1 MPEGLLLC
9 SIINNSGRAARAE
22 PPLSVRP
29 QSENKFCPLRCARG
43 IVNARRGIPKG
54 EALVREQPASA
65 PLWPHSLVTFLAGQ
79 ESNTLPHLQE
89 FFTPKVFHNP
99 CGMWKEFLWKSKC
112 QNLLQ
117 QGLWKSSSFQQCVC
131 GEKCVAALAKKGLFH
146 IILYYGC
153 YD

>member
-1 MPEGLLLC
+1 MLC
-9 SIINNSGRAARAE
+9 SIVNSSGRADVVEQSALDFSAE
-22 PPLSVRP
+22 SD
-29 QSENKFCPLRCARG
+29 KFCPLRCARG
-43 IVNARRGIPKG
+43 IVNARWGIPKG
-54 EALVREQPASA
+54 AALVREQPASA

-99 CGMWKEFLWKSKC
+99 CGMWKESLWKKC
-112 QNLLQ
+112 AFNFLQ
-117 QGLWKSSSFQQCVC
+117 QSLWISSSFQHLAC
-131 GEKCVAALAKKGLFH
+131 GEKSVAALAEKGLFH